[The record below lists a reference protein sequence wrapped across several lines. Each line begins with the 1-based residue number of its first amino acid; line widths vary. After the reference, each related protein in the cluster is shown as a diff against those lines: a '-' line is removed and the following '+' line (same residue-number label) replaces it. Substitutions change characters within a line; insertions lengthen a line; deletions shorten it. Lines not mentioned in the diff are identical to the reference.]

1 MDGREIHEACGV
13 VAIADLE
20 ESAPQLT
27 VAALFSLQHRGQE
40 SAGVASVDGEG
51 LQLERGMGLVSEVF
65 PSGRPETLA
74 GTMAVGHVRYS
85 TSGSPSLENAQPF
98 TFRSRYGTFALAHN
112 GNLVNALELRRRLEG
127 EGAIFQTTTD
137 TEVVAHLIAHSRR
150 DTLVEAL
157 QEALMQVRGGYAL
170 VVLSKAGLLAVRD
183 PLALRPLVFGQRE
196 GRAAAVSE
204 SCALV
209 ALDLPLDGDVAG
221 GELVTIDPQ
230 ARIHRR
236 PGFLPEGPRS
246 LCSFEYIYFARP
258 DSVIAGRTV
267 QMVRRRLGEE
277 LAKEAPVDADIVVG
291 VPDSSLPAA
300 EGFARTLKLPLEQ
313 GLAKNRYVGRT
324 FIQPSQGERELTLRL
339 KLVPVGEV
347 IAGKRVALVDDSL
360 VRGTTASHLVRLLR
374 QAGASEVHLRIASP
388 PYRHPCH
395 YGIDTSNREE
405 LVATGRDEA
414 TIARWVG
421 ADSLAFLSADGV
433 GRAIGESGCM
443 ACFTGRYPLSV
454 VGAGTKRA
462 AEVGP

>member
-1 MDGREIHEACGV
+1 MDQRELHEACGV
-13 VAIADLE
+13 VALTDLDE
-20 ESAPQLT
+20 LAPELA

-51 LQLERGMGLVSEVF
+51 LQLERGMGLVAEVF
-65 PSGRPETLA
+65 PTGRPQGLA
-74 GTMAVGHVRYS
+74 GAMAIGHVRYS

-98 TFRSRYGTFALAHN
+98 TFRSHFGTFALAHN
-112 GNLVNALELRRRLEG
+112 GNLVNAMELRQRLEG

-150 DTLVEAL
+150 PTLEEAFHEAL
-157 QEALMQVRGGYAL
+157 LQVRGGYAM
-170 VVLSKAGLLAVRD
+170 VLLWKGGLMGVRD
-183 PLALRPLVFGQRE
+183 PLSLRPLVFGQRP
-196 GRAAAVSE
+196 GRAALVSE

-209 ALDLPLDGDVAG
+209 ALDLPLIDDVAG
-221 GELVTIDPQ
+221 GELVTIDNQ
-230 ARIHRR
+230 AQLRR
-236 PGFLPEGPRS
+236 HPGFLVAGPEN

-267 QMVRRRLGEE
+267 QTVRRRLGEE
-277 LAKEAPVDADIVVG
+277 LAREAPAVADIVVG

-300 EGFARTLKLPLEQ
+300 EGFARTLGLPLEQ

-324 FIQPSQGERELTLRL
+324 FIQPSQGERELAIRL

-347 IAGKRVALVDDSL
+347 IRGRRVALVDDSL

-421 ADSLAFLSADGV
+421 ADSLAFLSAEGV
-433 GRAIGESGCM
+433 GRAIGRPGCM

-454 VGAGTKRA
+454 AGAGAKRA
-462 AEVGP
+462 AEVGR